1 MRIRLVLFT
10 VLLLA
15 APRIG
20 SPYKRIEFFNI
31 DGEKVHLYWEADK
44 MPVPW
49 FFSNST
55 PPRDFSLDAAIN
67 ATRTSYDTWEALET
81 SGITFQ
87 YSGTTNAEPWVFFDF
102 ISTVGFLPEP
112 LPVEGTGILG
122 ATSFIVSLLT
132 GEIVESDI
140 FFNNEVLWSVA
151 PNGQAGRLDLQ
162 STATHEIGHFL
173 GLDHSALAFMETRGR
188 ARFVEEGSAIM
199 FPVAFPRGT
208 IIGRTLTLDDLTGAS
223 VLYPAGSFASDTATM
238 SGRVTKN
245 GQGLWGA
252 HLTTFNPFTEEMIGI
267 FTDETGNYRVEGLS
281 PGPIV
286 VRVHPISD
294 GTSPE
299 SYGFD
304 SFIIDLDYE
313 VTFHQ
318 GRAEVTAGANT
329 PGVDVAVTP

>member
-1 MRIRLVLFT
+1 MRTQLVLLT

-15 APRIG
+15 APRSG
-20 SPYKRIEFFNI
+20 SAYKRIEFFNP
-31 DGEKVHLYWEADK
+31 DGQKVHLYWGADE

-55 PPRDFSLDAAIN
+55 PPGDFSLDAAIN
-67 ATRTSYDTWEALET
+67 VTRASYDTWEVVET
-81 SGITFQ
+81 SGIIFQ
-87 YSGTTNAEPWVFFDF
+87 YSGTTSAEPFVFFDF
-102 ISTVGFLPEP
+102 ISTVGFVTDPSL
-112 LPVEGTGILG
+112 EGTGILG
-122 ATSFIVSLLT
+122 ATNFIVHVFT
-132 GEIVESDI
+132 GEIAESDI
-140 FFNNEVLWSVA
+140 FFNNDVLWSVA
-151 PNGQAGRLDLQ
+151 PDGQAGRFDLQ

-173 GLDHSALAFMETRGR
+173 GLDHSALAFMELRPMVR
-188 ARFVEEGSAIM
+188 IVEEGSAIM

-208 IIGRTLTLDDLTGAS
+208 IIGRTLTLDDVTGAS
-223 VLYPAGSFASDTATM
+223 VLYPAGNFASDTATM
-238 SGRVTKN
+238 SGRVTKS

-267 FTDETGNYRVEGLS
+267 FTDESGNYRIEGLS

-299 SYGFD
+299 DYGFD
-304 SFIIDLDYE
+304 SFTIDLDYE